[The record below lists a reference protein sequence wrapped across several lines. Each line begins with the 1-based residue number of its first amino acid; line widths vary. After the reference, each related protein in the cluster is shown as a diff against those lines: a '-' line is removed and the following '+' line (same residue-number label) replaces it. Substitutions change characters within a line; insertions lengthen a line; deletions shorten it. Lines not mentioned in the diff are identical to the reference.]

1 MVDKF
6 FEWLRDTFQKKLPLI
21 ITGVSVSILL
31 LSAAIFPR
39 VLPLLVKNFSSSE
52 KRGFYVVRDIKRD
65 ITRGELLL
73 VTFPEQ
79 AKPYVAMMPW
89 LNENIPLLKR
99 VGAVSQDLVCQKDG
113 VLTVNGEVLVRV
125 KKEDRLGRDLLS
137 KKGCYQVPDG
147 EFLPI
152 NTYSE
157 DSFDGRYFG
166 SISTRLIVG
175 RTQPIMTF

>member
-1 MVDKF
+1 MSI
-6 FEWLRDTFQKKLPLI
+6 QKKLPLI

-73 VTFPEQ
+73 VKFPEQ
-79 AKPYVAMMPW
+79 AKPYVEMMPW

-125 KKEDRLGRDLLS
+125 KKEDRLGRELFS

-175 RTQPIMTF
+175 RAHPIITF